1 MAGFWYPYDGLAD
14 AQAHLCGFADGAI
27 GPQCGVSFSDGISIV
42 VLRRPASGLWLNVLA
57 QHVGRP
63 PPVPPATGLT
73 GKLKAWF
80 WRAMEIE
87 GEAEIQDAEA
97 QQAASRA
104 MVAEFQDRVWQP
116 VHTFLLRHKL
126 AADTAGVAL
135 DVVGVA
141 AGVVFLVFVAPELA
155 AAGTVAGAV
164 GLATGISA
172 ATGSFI
178 LAFIDGGT
186 YVAEISGNDALA
198 KKIDDNNTL
207 QWMRIGATLMLLPDI
222 GVGGMRALQEI
233 GKLGREV
240 NEGREAVVASSR
252 SVAEARARVARIRH
266 PERHPGP
273 VMRRIHKVRTFQR
286 AAEAQARATDV
297 ASHPPHNRVARSCPV
312 PGRDPRRNRA
322 AQRRAT
328 GCCTYS

>member
-14 AQAHLCGFADGAI
+14 ARAHLCGFADGAI
-27 GPQCGVSFSDGISIV
+27 GPQCGVSFSDGTSIV
-42 VLRRPASGLWLNVLA
+42 VLRRPASGRSRSTSSCSA
-57 QHVGRP
+57 TSSP
-63 PPVPPATGLT
+63 P
-73 GKLKAWF
+73 
-80 WRAMEIE
+80 
-87 GEAEIQDAEA
+87 
-97 QQAASRA
+97 
-104 MVAEFQDRVWQP
+104 
-116 VHTFLLRHKL
+116 
-126 AADTAGVAL
+126 DTAGVAL

-164 GLATGISA
+164 GIATGISA

-207 QWMRIGATLMLLPDI
+207 QWMRIGATLMLLPDF

-252 SVAEARARVARIRH
+252 SVAEARARVARIHH

-273 VMRRIHKVRTFQR
+273 VMRRIHKVRAFQR
-286 AAEAQARATDV
+286 AAEAQARAANL
-297 ASHPPHNRVARSCPV
+297 ASHRIHTIALRDLALFQGATLAGTGLLSAAPPGVALTPEQNR
-312 PGRDPRRNRA
+312 RDEDYLKSLTPRGGMPKDIRLEMRIFGFEKP
-322 AQRRAT
+322 R
-328 GCCTYS
+328 